1 MVRDFGCEVVYAQ
14 KRIKQSRFGVAA
26 ITIRL
31 LQESSKFVAFSLQRD
46 VSLGKLTDSTTEMT
60 VLDLQLSNV
69 DRVFSPDV
77 VQLRRV
83 LGLDVDGVALF
94 RRCPRIAR
102 AEVPDLIAHLTQ
114 PMLEVDLELRKCGRG
129 TFEAQTV
136 LGVVQ
141 PRRETFAICP
151 QLLTSRHQFEH
162 LSIRATDPAAAETVV
177 DELWYS
183 TTTDDHQ

>member
-26 ITIRL
+26 IAFRR

-46 VSLGKLTDSTTEMT
+46 VSLGKLTDSTTQMT
-60 VLDLQLSNV
+60 VLYLQLSNV
-69 DRVFSPDV
+69 DRVFSPGV

-94 RRCPRIAR
+94 RRCLRIAR
-102 AEVPDLIAHLTQ
+102 AELPDLIAHLTQ
-114 PMLEVDLELRKCGRG
+114 PMLEVDLGLRQCGGG
-129 TFEAQTV
+129 TFEARLGVAKTV

-151 QLLTSRHQFEH
+151 QLLTSRH
-162 LSIRATDPAAAETVV
+162 
-177 DELWYS
+177 
-183 TTTDDHQ
+183 